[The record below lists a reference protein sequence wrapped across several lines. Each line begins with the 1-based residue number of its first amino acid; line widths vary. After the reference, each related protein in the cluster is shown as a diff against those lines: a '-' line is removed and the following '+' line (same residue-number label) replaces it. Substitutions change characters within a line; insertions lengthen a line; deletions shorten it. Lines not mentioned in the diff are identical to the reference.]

1 MWEEINNIKY
11 YKKNWYLMVCIR
23 YSNKDGYVI
32 EINSES
38 ETLPITGENITLREH
53 CGRIGKTKEQCKC
66 L

>member
-1 MWEEINNIKY
+1 
-11 YKKNWYLMVCIR
+11 MVCIR